1 MRIIEYRKGPFID
14 REREEQY
21 LLNRFSENRPENI
34 LFLYGPKSSG
44 KTTLLEYIAEEK
56 LDKNKFYLNYVNFRR
71 YLISNY
77 SSFLNIYFYPVR
89 EENKSRL
96 AKMIDKFKIAVGSLK
111 GEVRIPAQGV
121 DFAISYDIYQAME
134 QKDIDPFAVMIEV
147 LKNIGKKR
155 VPILILD
162 EVQELEDIYINGDRQ
177 KKYLLTEFFKF
188 LVSLTK
194 ETHMAH
200 VVVSTS
206 SSIFIDYIYNH
217 SNLAKTNE
225 FYLIDHFDYETTKKW
240 LEKEKFTAEEI
251 DLIWE
256 YLGGCPYDISVL
268 LLNRKMPDF
277 ELKSYLER
285 EANIIAGKIGMTIA
299 KELETEEE
307 QDCFINLLN
316 DILKDGYVVKKNRD
330 KLQERVL
337 EKGLEKDILFVRP
350 ESRKIIFNSQIMKK
364 GAEIYISAC
373 SKSP

>member
-162 EVQELEDIYINGDRQ
+162 EVQELEDIYINADRQ

-217 SNLAKTNE
+217 SNLAKTNK
-225 FYLIDHFDYETTKKW
+225 FYMIDHFDYETIKKW
-240 LEKEKFTAEEI
+240 LEVEGFAQEEI
-251 DLIWE
+251 NLIWE
-256 YLGGCPYDISVL
+256 YLGGCPFDINSL
-268 LLNRKMPDF
+268 LEERRMPDF

-316 DILKDGYVVKKNRD
+316 DILKDEYVIKKNRD

-364 GAEIYISAC
+364 G
-373 SKSP
+373 

>member
-71 YLISNY
+71 YVISNY

-147 LKNIGKKR
+147 LKNIGKKKSADTDTR
-155 VPILILD
+155 WSTGIRRH
-162 EVQELEDIYINGDRQ
+162 IYKCWQ
-177 KKYLLTEFFKF
+177 
-188 LVSLTK
+188 
-194 ETHMAH
+194 
-200 VVVSTS
+200 
-206 SSIFIDYIYNH
+206 
-217 SNLAKTNE
+217 
-225 FYLIDHFDYETTKKW
+225 TKKV
-240 LEKEKFTAEEI
+240 FA
-251 DLIWE
+251 
-256 YLGGCPYDISVL
+256 Y
-268 LLNRKMPDF
+268 R
-277 ELKSYLER
+277 
-285 EANIIAGKIGMTIA
+285 
-299 KELETEEE
+299 
-307 QDCFINLLN
+307 
-316 DILKDGYVVKKNRD
+316 
-330 KLQERVL
+330 
-337 EKGLEKDILFVRP
+337 
-350 ESRKIIFNSQIMKK
+350 IF
-364 GAEIYISAC
+364 
-373 SKSP
+373 